1 MAQDM
6 DKEEIREHQAFL
18 AIAKSDAFADFRE
31 ALERRKRQNDETMYK
46 TVDPVCVNRIIGA
59 NYALTHL
66 IGEFGE
72 ALAREASHANGETA
86 QIPGGGW

>member
-1 MAQDM
+1 MAQNTESED
-6 DKEEIREHQAFL
+6 DRDFRAFL
-18 AIAKSDAFADFRE
+18 AIAKSDAFAGFRE

-72 ALAREASHANGETA
+72 ALARESPHAKGEAA
-86 QIPGGGW
+86 QIPADW